1 MSANHSVGDTFD
13 FSAQECLLSE
23 ELEKLRSGT
32 QLVSFQRKETIFR
45 QHTPVSHVLFVK
57 SGLVKIFKEGRNKKS
72 FILRI
77 ATKGEFIGLM
87 SVFGNT
93 MNQFS
98 ASAIDPTEIG
108 FIDLGKF
115 NDILNSNGC
124 FARHVIKSLSEEG
137 LFIFE
142 RLIGQSHKQ
151 LPGRIADVI
160 LYFSDTIYKKE
171 EFTFPF
177 TRRELA
183 ELAGTTKE
191 SFIRTLS
198 EFKNDKIISLEG
210 SQVSI
215 NSMKIIR
222 TLSELG

>member
-1 MSANHSVGDTFD
+1 MNNPYPTLYYLGMP
-13 FSAQECLLSE
+13 QEACLLPE
-23 ELEKLRSGT
+23 ELDDLRANT
-32 QLVSFQRKETIFR
+32 QVVVFQKREVIFL
-45 QHTPVSHVLFVK
+45 QNTPASHIIYVK
-57 SGLVKIFKEGRNKKS
+57 SGLVKIYKEGRNRRS
-72 FILRI
+72 FILKI
-77 ATKGEFIGLM
+77 ASPGEFIGLM
-87 SVFGNT
+87 SVFGNN

-98 ASAIDPTEIG
+98 ASAIEPAEIG
-108 FIDLGKF
+108 YIDKYNF
-115 NDILNSNGC
+115 NTIIRKNGD
-124 FARHVIKSLSEEG
+124 FANNVIRYLSEEG

-142 RLIGQSHKQ
+142 RLIGLSQKQ

-160 LYFSDTIYKKE
+160 LYFSETIFKKQ
-171 EFTFPF
+171 EFEFPF

-210 SQVSI
+210 SKVII

>member
-1 MSANHSVGDTFD
+1 MTNPNHSVQFTGIP
-13 FSAQECLLSE
+13 QESCLLPF
-23 ELEKLRSGT
+23 ELEEVRTHLSIAG
-32 QLVSFQRKETIFR
+32 FQKKEIIFR
-45 QHTPVSHVLFVK
+45 QNTPVSHVLYVK
-57 SGLVKIFKEGRNKKS
+57 SGLVKIYKEGRNKRN
-72 FILRI
+72 FILKI
-77 ATKGEFIGLM
+77 ASPGEFIGLM
-87 SVFGNT
+87 SVFGSN

-98 ASAIDPTEIG
+98 ASAVDVAEIG
-108 FIDLGKF
+108 YIDKAAFILVMQK
-115 NDILNSNGC
+115 NSE
-124 FARHVIKSLSEEG
+124 FTRSIIRSLSEEG

-160 LYFSDTIYKKE
+160 LYFSDIIYKKE
-171 EFTFPF
+171 EFEFPL

-210 SQVSI
+210 SRVMI
-215 NSMKIIR
+215 KSMKIIR